1 MFSPTRATTT
11 YLIDMDGEVVHRWF
25 SDSPGGPGYLL
36 ADGSL
41 LRKESVPNPVMRSG
55 GFGGRITRYAWDSTV
70 LWRYDIADDERIQHH
85 DIEPMP
91 YGNVLALCWELKS
104 RDEAIAAGRDPDA
117 LADIGIWAEYVVEV
131 KPIGESDAEIVWEWH
146 LWDHLV
152 QDLDQTRSNFG
163 SVSEHAGRV
172 DLNFPGNRAAAD
184 WTHANSLDYNPQ
196 LDQVAIS
203 VRIFSEAWVVDH
215 ATTSAEAAGPAGDL
229 LYRWGNP
236 RAYGR
241 GTEVDQRL
249 FLQHDVHWIEAGRP
263 GAGNLMSFNNG
274 ARRPGGNYSSVDEWV
289 PSNEVGRR
297 YALDAD
303 TAYGPEA
310 ASWSFSTGDES
321 FYSSFISGTHRLGNG
336 NTLITSGVESRL
348 FEVTPDGQIVWDYV
362 NPLTVADDPQPAAG
376 AGERQGRGRRG
387 GRGRGGRGGRGGG
400 PPPTGIFR
408 ATRYDPSHPGL
419 AALRER

>member
-1 MFSPTRATTT
+1 MGLSTLRSSTVLTLLGTGSLLAQTPGETGMIRNEPDAWQGYTMFSPSNATTT

-25 SDSPGGPGYLL
+25 SDSSGGSGYLL

-70 LWRYDIADDERIQHH
+70 LWRYEIADDERIQHH

-91 YGNVLALCWELKS
+91 NGNVLALCWELKS

-215 ATTSAEAAGPAGDL
+215 ATTSEQAAGPSGDL

-241 GTEVDQRL
+241 GTEADQRL

-289 PSNEVGRR
+289 FSSASAAWSENASRKRR
-297 YALDAD
+297 
-303 TAYGPEA
+303 
-310 ASWSFSTGDES
+310 
-321 FYSSFISGTHRLGNG
+321 SSSRNRRPTRRL
-336 NTLITSGVESRL
+336 SR
-348 FEVTPDGQIVWDYV
+348 
-362 NPLTVADDPQPAAG
+362 
-376 AGERQGRGRRG
+376 
-387 GRGRGGRGGRGGG
+387 
-400 PPPTGIFR
+400 
-408 ATRYDPSHPGL
+408 
-419 AALRER
+419 